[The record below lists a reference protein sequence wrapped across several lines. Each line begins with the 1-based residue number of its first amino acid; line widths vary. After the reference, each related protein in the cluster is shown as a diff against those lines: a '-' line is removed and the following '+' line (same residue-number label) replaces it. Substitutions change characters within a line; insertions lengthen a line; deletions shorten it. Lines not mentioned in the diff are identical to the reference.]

1 MGELLTGRRWVTLP
15 ASVCLRAV
23 WPFLRIISDRWHQ
36 RVRLACGHQRR
47 HSGTR
52 ERPQKPDKG
61 HWQPGEGKDFKGT
74 VPETW
79 SAESGAGAPQRSNPT
94 RGGGV
99 PGASSGSRAPA
110 LRPSAGPSGGNA
122 ESDLGGG

>member
-1 MGELLTGRRWVTLP
+1 MSGRAAYRETLGYP
-15 ASVCLRAV
+15 NRLRAV

-47 HSGTR
+47 HSGTT
-52 ERPQKPDKG
+52 ERPQKLDKG

-74 VPETW
+74 VPRDLVCRIRGW
-79 SAESGAGAPQRSNPT
+79 VPSAVKPDAWGR
-94 RGGGV
+94 
-99 PGASSGSRAPA
+99 GSRG
-110 LRPSAGPSGGNA
+110 LEREPSARLEIQRGALGRECT